1 MSRTAECRK
10 FSPNI
15 FNKTKCANCFKQREE
30 HSAEALESNRASRK
44 VSKCGYLFVAPG
56 WDFSDPINRTKR
68 WQRRWFVLYNDGEF
82 TYSVDEHPETVPQC
96 IIDMNCV
103 LEVTPAEDIT
113 GHPHSIALTTP
124 EGVHFVKGMGSEES
138 RLWCDVLSVFIRSKP
153 RHKRNATFPCGK
165 STTMIHQPPRI
176 VSVTEKSR
184 MATRPR
190 FNSCHTDIGCRV
202 SEGADIVIPSYNSEV
217 FAPQPT
223 LLTPDYEDQPASSD
237 SPPTRDKLQTEC
249 KTRYRRAMAREKRAW
264 KTDLATSALK
274 EDDSPAAHTAR
285 HLLLDDETRRGEKL
299 KDIADCIT
307 WPRRPSSLPIA
318 PKGVIEPTRDNHKDN
333 SDLHNSSFAA
343 ETSVRSEPD
352 GVDYSMSSYA
362 SGSSANSS
370 AELRVELP
378 AEDLLHLK
386 KGWLMQQ
393 GPDKSW
399 GKHWFVL
406 RGSALM
412 YYRDPSTEDN
422 GILDGV
428 IDLGM
433 VRSVNEV
440 MEARNYGFKIIMWDD
455 KEVVLSAL
463 TANIRANWLQALRRA
478 AGLAQPIASVL
489 SPTNSEFRTPTGEEP
504 PPLLQSSSRAA
515 LGSKLERQLESSTSS
530 FCPVPKP
537 RLPESSLLSSD
548 EEYRTASSETSTEV
562 IGLWAEPE
570 DETVAVP
577 FPSSSPPLNRTPISK
592 VKERARNRVAR
603 RSRTSPPLL
612 GSRGTRRRT
621 LPLESSSMYENGS
634 AAPPASNS
642 TSVISPIS
650 PILPRVSNYKSK
662 SRQNDNVF
670 EARLQALENQLKD
683 TMTLLDSKEKELT
696 QKTIELNDLQV
707 MSQKYQKLRQ
717 EHDSL
722 CKEWRDRK
730 VSEERWRHNYQQSQ
744 ASLVSERL
752 EHQIA
757 LEKLQEENDKKVKR
771 LKAEIS
777 SLNEELENI
786 KQKLQKEIEDNSLS
800 SKLKEVKASPTST
813 PPMRRCF
820 SQRSLSKVDSL
831 SDLASSTS
839 LFDLSE
845 VTLWDREK
853 LQEEYTGT
861 LRKLQVAMN
870 EIHAARKE
878 VRSSQSECDKMELQC
893 VAIRQAAQ
901 QKAEEDQARATLL
914 ARRVDDLTTKLSSA
928 ERQLRQLPP
937 SIGSPQLSKF
947 SRASEK
953 RRSLSL
959 KGRDSMREKFTDQDK
974 ASLMQQKSA
983 STDQISMAGISESSR
998 HAKKLEALCLE
1009 NKMSPRL
1016 PRKSSR
1022 RKSDLGPLLHQN
1034 PPQSPPPQKKAKA
1047 HRRKSLDNACL
1058 ELLLRLKM
1066 VGPKFPHLEEN
1077 PQLEGLHMIVPE
1089 VFDLDGSQTPSSST
1103 ASVSQSTENISRD
1116 SMLASQKLVNQLYEI
1131 ISMKPQLEACEV
1143 EGGDSFISQSTPNE
1157 VMQIAAVSV
1166 FSSLLRQCM
1175 ALEVQDSSSKISK
1188 IFNSLSLNDTRIAE
1202 LRDLKERLEKAKD
1215 TFLDEWELIS
1225 AHHKA
1230 KDKQLQE
1237 VVEILEQRLGSAG
1250 EYSSQMASVRAAYQ
1264 IALDKE
1270 ANQPGTECD
1279 KHKAQIQ
1286 QLAGIC
1292 VKGLVA
1298 MEKSHNIILTELQQQ
1313 HEQRVEMLKQ
1323 EKDQAL
1329 AEETRATLTA
1339 LEAMRK
1345 AHEAEVRKE
1354 NEKFK
1359 AQYMENMK
1367 SFIDVRHLLKENEQE
1382 PKAAKVESELSA
1394 MAKYSNKYKETAW
1407 LEDQLAANSRQE
1419 SQPRTTYAE
1428 NRNKQLRHA
1437 FLSESQD
1444 LVADSNC
1451 SNLSESN
1458 LLQSR
1463 ALSSPAKKGAPVSG
1477 VALSMP
1483 HSSKCPHPPHTM
1495 KFGIDKH
1502 FLRDS
1507 SLQGMVAQRKKLFEN

>member
-1 MSRTAECRK
+1 MYRSSECRK

-15 FNKTKCANCFKQREE
+15 FNKSKCANCFKQREE

-124 EGVHFVKGMGSEES
+124 EGVHFVKGMGREES

-184 MATRPR
+184 MAARPR

-202 SEGADIVIPSYNSEV
+202 SESAETSIPSFNSEV
-217 FAPQPT
+217 FTPQPT

-264 KTDLATSALK
+264 KTELAKSSLK

-307 WPRRPSSLPIA
+307 WPRRPTSLQIT
-318 PKGVIEPTRDNHKDN
+318 PKTSVIEPTRDNHNMVTKEN
-333 SDLHNSSFAA
+333 LGILNTSFASDTA
-343 ETSVRSEPD
+343 VRSEPD
-352 GVDYSMSSYA
+352 GLDYSVSSYA
-362 SGSSANSS
+362 SPNSANSS

-393 GPDKSW
+393 GPDKGW

-433 VRSVNEV
+433 VRSVTEV
-440 MEARNYGFKIIMWDD
+440 QEARNYGFKIVLWDD

-478 AGLAQPIASVL
+478 AGLPLSNASIL

-504 PPLLQSSSRAA
+504 PTLLQQPNPRVV
-515 LGSKLERQLESSTSS
+515 LGSNLERQLESSSS
-530 FCPVPKP
+530 SILLCPVPKS
-537 RLPESSLLSSD
+537 RLSESSLLSSD
-548 EEYRTASSETSTEV
+548 EEYRTASSETSAEV
-562 IGLWAEPE
+562 ISLWADPE
-570 DETVAVP
+570 DENVAIP

-612 GSRGTRRRT
+612 GSRVQLRRRT
-621 LPLESSSMYENGS
+621 LPLESSNIYDNRDLSPN
-634 AAPPASNS
+634 APMSDSPSLMS
-642 TSVISPIS
+642 PISPIS
-650 PILPRVSNYKSK
+650 PSFSSYKSK
-662 SRQNDNVF
+662 SHQNDNIF
-670 EARLQALENQLKD
+670 ETRLKALESQLKD
-683 TMTLLDSKEKELT
+683 TMTLLDTKENELR
-696 QKTIELNDLQV
+696 QKTIELNDLQHI
-707 MSQKYQKLRQ
+707 SQKYQKLRQ
-717 EHDSL
+717 EHQSL
-722 CKEWRDRK
+722 CKEWRERK
-730 VSEERWRHNYQQSQ
+730 VSEERWRHNCQQSQ

-752 EHQIA
+752 EHQLA
-757 LEKLQEENDKKVKR
+757 LEKLEMESNKKVKR

-777 SLNEELENI
+777 SLREELECV
-786 KQKLQKEIEDNSLS
+786 KLKLQREIEENGLNA
-800 SKLKEVKASPTST
+800 KMREVKASPTST

-820 SQRSLSKVDSL
+820 SQRSLRKVNSI
-831 SDLASSTS
+831 SDLACSTS
-839 LFDLSE
+839 LTDLGE
-845 VTLWDREK
+845 MELWDRDR
-853 LQEEYTGT
+853 LQEEYSET
-861 LRKLQVAMN
+861 LRKLQLAMN

-878 VRSSQSECDKMELQC
+878 LRNSQAECDKLEIQC

-901 QKAEEDQARATLL
+901 QQTDDGQCRATLL
-914 ARRVDDLTTKLSSA
+914 ARRVDDLTMKLSAA

-947 SRASEK
+947 SRVSEK

-959 KGRDSMREKFTDQDK
+959 KGRDSMREKFSDQDK
-974 ASLMQQKSA
+974 ASLMQQRSA
-983 STDQISMAGISESSR
+983 STDQISTAGIGEGSR
-998 HAKKLEALCLE
+998 YAKKLEALCLE

-1022 RKSDLGPLLHQN
+1022 RKSDLGPLLHN
-1034 PPQSPPPQKKAKA
+1034 NLPQSPPPQKTRA

-1066 VGPKFPHLEEN
+1066 IGPKFPHLEEN
-1077 PQLEGLHMIVPE
+1077 PQLEGLHMVVPE
-1089 VFDLDGSQTPSSST
+1089 LFDLDGSQTPSSST
-1103 ASVSQSTENISRD
+1103 ASTSQSTENISKE
-1116 SMLASQKLVNQLYEI
+1116 SMLASQKLVNQFWDI
-1131 ISMKPQLEACEV
+1131 IAKRPELNVTLEGV
-1143 EGGDSFISQSTPNE
+1143 EGLEDMEVNHLLDQKLQLPSQPSE
-1157 VMQIAAVSV
+1157 IMQMATIGA
-1166 FSSLLRQCM
+1166 FTSLLRQRLM
-1175 ALEVQDSSSKISK
+1175 TEAENSSEKMINIFKNLRINDVQIS
-1188 IFNSLSLNDTRIAE
+1188 DVVE
-1202 LRDLKERLEKAKD
+1202 LKEKLEKAKD
-1215 TFLDEWELIS
+1215 AFLNEWQFIDS
-1225 AHHKA
+1225 QHNA
-1230 KDKQLQE
+1230 KERQLQE
-1237 VVEILEQRLGSAG
+1237 VLVRLEERLGIVG
-1250 EYSSQMASVRAAYQ
+1250 EYSQHMASLRASYQ
-1264 IALDKE
+1264 HGLEEGAKDG
-1270 ANQPGTECD
+1270 ANGDQRH
-1279 KHKAQIQ
+1279 HKQVQ
-1286 QLAGIC
+1286 QLLELC

-1298 MEKSHNIILTELQQQ
+1298 MEKSHNVIIAELREQ
-1313 HEQRVEMLKQ
+1313 HEQKILTLKQ
-1323 EKDQAL
+1323 EKEQAL

-1359 AQYMENMK
+1359 TQYMENMK
-1367 SFIDVRHLLKENEQE
+1367 SFIDVRLLMKENEPEVKLKQSDPYQE
-1382 PKAAKVESELSA
+1382 RSSSTVI
-1394 MAKYSNKYKETAW
+1394 YKETVRP
-1407 LEDQLAANSRQE
+1407 EGQTTVNSRHYQDGHHI
-1419 SQPRTTYAE
+1419 TTYAE

-1444 LVADSNC
+1444 LAAETPC
-1451 SNLSESN
+1451 STVSDSN
-1458 LLQSR
+1458 LLQS
-1463 ALSSPAKKGAPVSG
+1463 L
-1477 VALSMP
+1477 
-1483 HSSKCPHPPHTM
+1483 
-1495 KFGIDKH
+1495 
-1502 FLRDS
+1502 
-1507 SLQGMVAQRKKLFEN
+1507 